1 MLAFLV
7 RLAIGLTVGVPLLAW
22 LFQDRM
28 LFFPQSRQ
36 TSLAF
41 HPNVEELTIAAA
53 DGTKLR
59 GWFVNGT
66 GSPAPL
72 VIYFGGNAE
81 EVSWLAGVAER
92 FDGWSLLLVNYR
104 GYGDSEGRPGEKA
117 LFEDALAI
125 HDYAKRRSDV
135 NPARIVAMGRS
146 LGSGVAVHLAASRA
160 LRGVILVS
168 PYDSMVEVARRH
180 YPFLP
185 VSLILRHRFDSL
197 SRAPQID
204 APMLCLVAKEDRI
217 VPAAH
222 ARVLFDAW
230 RGERT
235 WREFARVDHDSI
247 SGEPEYWSSIAV
259 FLRELRLRALR

>member
-1 MLAFLV
+1 MFAFLV
-7 RLAIGLTVGVPLLAW
+7 RLVVGLTVVVPLLAW
-22 LFQDRM
+22 LFQDRL
-28 LFFPQSRQ
+28 LFFPQPRESG
-36 TSLAF
+36 LAAR
-41 HPNVEELTIAAA
+41 PNVEEVTIAAV

-59 GWFVNGT
+59 GWFIKGV

-81 EVSWLAGVAER
+81 EVSWLEGVADR
-92 FDGWSLLLVNYR
+92 FSGWSLLLMNYR
-104 GYGDSEGRPGEKA
+104 GYGASEGKPGEKE

-125 HDYAKRRSDV
+125 HEYATRRPDV
-135 NPARIVAMGRS
+135 DPARIVAMGRS

-204 APMLCLVAKEDRI
+204 APMLCLVAMEDRI

-230 RGERT
+230 HGERT
-235 WREFARVDHDSI
+235 WREFAHADHDGI
-247 SGEPEYWSSIAV
+247 SGESGYWSSIAD
-259 FLRELRLRALR
+259 FLRGLR

>member
-7 RLAIGLTVGVPLLAW
+7 RMVVGLTIGVPLLAW
-22 LFQDRM
+22 LFQDRL
-28 LFFPQSRQ
+28 LFFPQPRESRF
-36 TSLAF
+36 AAR
-41 HPNVEELTIAAA
+41 PNVEELTIAAV

-59 GWFVNGT
+59 GWFIKGA

-81 EVSWLAGVAER
+81 EVSWLEGVADR
-92 FDGWSLLLVNYR
+92 FSGWSLLLMNYR
-104 GYGDSEGRPGEKA
+104 GYGASEGKPGEKV

-125 HDYAKRRSDV
+125 HDYAVRRLDV
-135 NPARIVAMGRS
+135 NSMRIVAMGRS

-168 PYDSMVEVARRH
+168 PYDSMVEVAGRH

-204 APMLCLVAKEDRI
+204 APMLCLVAMEDRI

-235 WREFARVDHDSI
+235 WREFAHADHDSI
-247 SGEPEYWSSIAV
+247 SGEPEYWIAIAD
-259 FLRELRLRALR
+259 FLRGLR